1 MNQPVFILDFSP
13 NEAPAIAAAR
23 SLAVDLAAN
32 VEITRAHLSAT
43 FTRLTGAADADN
55 RWSLSD
61 AHASVELAQMLYL
74 QEMQT
79 AYDASDQHQV
89 FELCDKL
96 EALTPIQYNRSE
108 EQVRFQQ
115 FSTPLRLAWI
125 AARAAG
131 LTIGNLTLEPSAG
144 TGMLAFWARQSSS
157 KLALNEIHILRRDAL
172 HALFPDLPVSMHD
185 GELIDEL
192 LNPAIVPDTV
202 LINPPF
208 SVGLERGQDG
218 RTGTRHLRSALARL
232 SLGGRAVAI
241 MPEWFDVHA
250 FLARSRMQ
258 LVLRLNVSMDRAFAR
273 AGTSISTRL
282 VVFDKLDD
290 ARSPITAHVGDLDD
304 LVSLVDA
311 LPVRVP
317 HPIGPMLPR
326 PLHPALRIKPQSHR
340 RPVAPVP
347 SMSRSAAAP
356 CPLHFLPLSDAAPLA
371 EQVGHYLPYR
381 PSRLSIPDAISHPTP
396 LVESV
401 AMGSIA
407 APIPNVQP
415 MVASDCLKR
424 GLLSEAQL
432 ETLIYAANAFE
443 RDLSGCYMPIDNG
456 CALSPN
462 ADGQTYR
469 CGYFLGDGTGAGKGR
484 QVASI
489 ILDRWLRGERRH
501 IWLSKNETLL
511 EDARR
516 DWSALGGL
524 PLDIQPLSQWKL
536 GGAINMSEGILFV
549 TYPTLRSGRADAT
562 RLEQINAWAEA
573 EYDGVIAFDESHA
586 MANAAGGEGSRG
598 RVKGSEQGVAGV
610 RLQNML
616 PRARILYVSATGA
629 SDVNN
634 LAYATRLGLWG
645 PETAFATREKFVGNI
660 REGGI
665 AAMELV
671 ARDLKSL
678 GLYTSRALSFA
689 GVEYEILEHALTDA
703 QITVYDAYAEAWAI
717 IHGNLR
723 EALEATRIVDAE
735 SGDTL
740 NSGAKAA
747 AISIFEGTKQRF
759 FAQLLLSMKLPSLLP
774 AMEQSLHDDHS
785 VVVQLVS
792 TAEAMLNRRLA
803 DLTPDERENLEID
816 LSPREYV
823 IDYLVKSFPVRLM
836 QVFVDENGNP
846 RSEPMSDADGHPV
859 LCRTA
864 IEARDRMIEQL
875 CALPP
880 IATALD
886 AIIERFGVDNVAEV
900 TGRTRRLIVGADGKQ
915 KLHSRT
921 PRSNL
926 LETQAFM
933 DGDKRILVFS
943 DAGGTGRSYHA
954 DLHAKNQQRRIHFLL
969 EPGWRADAAIQ
980 GLGRTNRTN
989 QASAPLFRPVTTN
1002 VKGER
1007 RFISTIARRLDSL
1020 GALTRGQ
1027 RQTGGQNMF
1036 NPADNLESSYAKD
1049 ALNRWFGLLY
1059 EGKLDAVSLGK
1070 FEELSG
1076 LTISAKDGGMVEDLP
1091 TIQRWLN
1098 RILAFPIVLQ
1108 NAIFDEYLGLVEA
1121 RIDAARRAGTLD
1133 LGVETILVENFEII
1147 SDQLLR
1153 TDPASGA
1160 TTHLLE
1166 IEIARKL
1173 NPLCFEDIDRLY
1185 DLRSS
1190 STKAMRNSRS
1200 GRVALLVRA
1209 RGLLLDDGERIDRFE
1224 LIRPLKHEYLSADQL
1239 AESNWKLADLT
1250 EFVRAWR
1257 AEVIDAA
1264 ASLKHDRVYLAT
1276 GLLLPIWDKLPDDY
1290 VRVSRIAVKNG
1301 QSILG
1306 REVPP
1311 MHVPDLAAAL
1321 GVDAH
1326 AHLDINGLVEL
1337 VLQSGKSGPLKGPD
1351 ELYIKRSLVNGS
1363 QRLEITGWPLER
1375 LDWYKAQG
1383 CFTEIIRYQTRLF
1396 IPISEAEATLR
1407 RIAASPFSA
1416 NVAICSLRLND

>member
-1 MNQPVFILDFSP
+1 
-13 NEAPAIAAAR
+13 
-23 SLAVDLAAN
+23 
-32 VEITRAHLSAT
+32 
-43 FTRLTGAADADN
+43 
-55 RWSLSD
+55 
-61 AHASVELAQMLYL
+61 
-74 QEMQT
+74 
-79 AYDASDQHQV
+79 
-89 FELCDKL
+89 
-96 EALTPIQYNRSE
+96 
-108 EQVRFQQ
+108 
-115 FSTPLRLAWI
+115 
-125 AARAAG
+125 
-131 LTIGNLTLEPSAG
+131 
-144 TGMLAFWARQSSS
+144 
-157 KLALNEIHILRRDAL
+157 
-172 HALFPDLPVSMHD
+172 MHD

-192 LNPAIVPDTV
+192 LNPSILPDTV

-218 RTGTRHLRSALARL
+218 RTGARHLRSALSRL

-241 MPEWFDVHA
+241 MPEWFDVTV
-250 FLARSRMQ
+250 FLGRCRFPLA
-258 LVLRLNVSMDRAFAR
+258 VRLNVSMDRAFAR
-273 AGTSISTRL
+273 SGTSISARL
-282 VVFDKLDD
+282 IVFDKAEDD
-290 ARSPITAHVGDLDD
+290 APAITAHVNDVVD

-311 LPVRVP
+311 LPIRSGTLTRPVLR
-317 HPIGPMLPR
+317 R
-326 PLHPALRIKPQSHR
+326 PLTASVRLLPQTHR
-340 RPVAPVP
+340 RPVVPVRPTPRGGAKLILLEFVSLEEPAPI
-347 SMSRSAAAP
+347 
-356 CPLHFLPLSDAAPLA
+356 A

-381 PSRLSIPDAISHPTP
+381 PSRLSIPGAVAHPTP

-407 APIPNVQP
+407 APIPAVRP
-415 MVASDCLKR
+415 MVSAECLEL
-424 GLLSEAQL
+424 GQLSEAQL

-443 RDLSGCYMPIDNG
+443 RELAGSFQAIDKG
-456 CALSPN
+456 CALTPDSE
-462 ADGQTYR
+462 GHRYR

-484 QVASI
+484 QVASV
-489 ILDRWLRGERRH
+489 ILDRWYHGERRH

-516 DWSALGGL
+516 DWTALGGL

-536 GGAINMSEGILFV
+536 GSTVNMSEGILFV

-562 RLEQINAWAEA
+562 RLEQIIEWAGRDFE
-573 EYDGVIAFDESHA
+573 GVIAFDEAHA

-598 RVKGSEQGVAGV
+598 KVKGSEQGVAGV

-616 PRARILYVSATGA
+616 PRARVLYVSATGA

-645 PETAFATREKFVGNI
+645 PETAFATREKFVGDI

-678 GLYTSRALSFA
+678 GLYVSRALSFA
-689 GVEYEILEHALTDA
+689 GVEYEILEHELTDA
-703 QITVYDAYAEAWAI
+703 QISVYDAYAEAWAI

-723 EALEATRIVDAE
+723 EALEATRIVDAD

-774 AMEQSLHDDHS
+774 AIEQSLRDDHS

-803 DLTPDERENLEID
+803 ELTPDEREHLEID

-823 IDYLVKSFPVRLM
+823 IDYLSGSFPVRLM
-836 QVFVDENGNP
+836 QIFVDENGNP
-846 RSEPMSDADGHPV
+846 RSEPMIDADGHPV
-859 LCRTA
+859 LCRAA
-864 IEARDRMIEQL
+864 IAARDRMIEQL

-886 AIIERFGVDNVAEV
+886 AIIERFGVDKVAEV
-900 TGRTRRLIVGADGKQ
+900 TGRTRRLTVGTDGRQ
-915 KLHSRT
+915 KLQART
-921 PRSNL
+921 PRANV

-954 DLHAKNQQRRIHFLL
+954 DLGAKNQQRRVHFLL

-1036 NPADNLESSYAKD
+1036 NPTDNLESSYAKD
-1049 ALNRWFGLLY
+1049 ALSRWFGLLF
-1059 EGKLDAVSLGK
+1059 EGKLSAVSLGK

-1098 RILAFPIVLQ
+1098 RILAFPILLQ
-1108 NAIFDEYLGLVEA
+1108 NMIFDEYLGLVEA
-1121 RIDAARRAGTLD
+1121 RVDAARRAGTLD
-1133 LGVETILVENFEII
+1133 LGVETILVEQYEIK
-1147 SDQLLR
+1147 SNKLLR

-1173 NPLCFEDIDRLY
+1173 NPMCFEEIVRLY

-1190 STKAMRNSRS
+1190 SIKTMRNSKS
-1200 GRVALLVRA
+1200 GRVGLLVCA
-1209 RGLLLDDGERIDRFE
+1209 RGLLLDNGERIERFE
-1224 LIRPLKHEYLSADQL
+1224 LIRPLKHEYLTGEQIE
-1239 AESNWKLADLT
+1239 ESNWKAIGLRKF
-1250 EFVRAWR
+1250 EQAWR
-1257 AEVIDAA
+1257 AEAAHDAVT
-1264 ASLKHDRVYLAT
+1264 LKHDCLYLAT
-1276 GLLLPIWDKLPDDY
+1276 GLLLPIWDKLPDDH
-1290 VRVSRIAVKNG
+1290 VRVSRVAVKDG
-1301 QSILG
+1301 PSILG

-1311 MHVPDLAAAL
+1311 SHVPALMDAL
-1321 GVDAH
+1321 GFDGPTH
-1326 AHLDINGLVEL
+1326 FDINVLADL
-1337 VLQSGKSGPLKGPD
+1337 VLNSGKAFPISGPEKLQM
-1351 ELYIKRSLVNGS
+1351 KRSSVNGV
-1363 QRLEITGWPLER
+1363 QRLELIGWSTER
-1375 LDWYKAQG
+1375 LEWYKAHG
-1383 CFTEIIRYQTRLF
+1383 CFTEIVRYQTRLF
-1396 IPISEAEATLR
+1396 VPVSEAAAILS
-1407 RIAASPFSA
+1407 RIVS
-1416 NVAICSLRLND
+1416 